1 MSKQQQKQEQQ
12 QQQTAKA
19 TATATRTI
27 EATATV
33 GKKILYY
40 EHKKETNSG
49 KDKNNES
56 DRENLNSTDKKQV
69 ITRVTISNNGSNQR
83 EEITPT
89 EKFLEISN
97 FGWQSG

>member
-1 MSKQQQKQEQQ
+1 MPKQQQKQEQQ

-33 GKKILYY
+33 GKKILHY

-56 DRENLNSTDKKQV
+56 DRE
-69 ITRVTISNNGSNQR
+69 I
-83 EEITPT
+83 
-89 EKFLEISN
+89 
-97 FGWQSG
+97 